1 MVEKNDAMRQL
12 FSTVTA
18 KSATKKK
25 SKVDPETTPKMS
37 VAEQILQNAREKN
50 KEDDAFVDKYAPI
63 IKSLANII
71 ATGPYDKEHDHK
83 EENVF
88 KVFQCVEN
96 ARNVIGEKFDDYCV
110 IIFPIQKRVSS
121 LTPQTDCDEQQVE
134 ILREFRKH
142 SNVPLDTLIMAAE
155 SSLQSMDT
163 KNTPETPGTVNL
175 SLWPD
180 VLFACIQSVYKAKK
194 EIGVAYDENV
204 NWIREKTT
212 IFFDEDLKGKKMDL
226 VQTQITN
233 RFSHLNSIFETYKTD
248 SSNDKIIK
256 QTIARTGL
264 PFNFN
269 ELNYRAIKIMKLELA
284 SVLLKKCTEELSEK
298 TNSAALDI
306 LKKLQTQTVEA
317 LKIVNSKCFIDSDP
331 GVNHNTYDL
340 ILDCVSKL
348 RILNDCV
355 GKLEILNQN
364 ISPPEAHARNVATYD
379 IAQPTVFQLSPLSHD
394 KDQPRDFLC

>member
-1 MVEKNDAMRQL
+1 MVLA
-12 FSTVTA
+12 SP
-18 KSATKKK
+18 
-25 SKVDPETTPKMS
+25 DPLLTPPPSSSPPKTPFRSYSSTTPPS
-37 VAEQILQNAREKN
+37 
-50 KEDDAFVDKYAPI
+50 Y
-63 IKSLANII
+63 
-71 ATGPYDKEHDHK
+71 
-83 EENVF
+83 
-88 KVFQCVEN
+88 
-96 ARNVIGEKFDDYCV
+96 
-110 IIFPIQKRVSS
+110 
-121 LTPQTDCDEQQVE
+121 
-134 ILREFRKH
+134 
-142 SNVPLDTLIMAAE
+142 
-155 SSLQSMDT
+155 
-163 KNTPETPGTVNL
+163 VN
-175 SLWPD
+175 P
-180 VLFACIQSVYKAKK
+180 LFACIQSVYKAKK

-248 SSNDKIIK
+248 SSNDKTIK
-256 QTIARTGL
+256 QTIARTGI